1 MKKTVS
7 SPLKALSV
15 ALAGLLLSISVNA
28 QVCDPAVAQAAAAH
42 QRQILE
48 QEAARS
54 QDVYAGHA
62 EQPDWLQD
70 SDGMLT
76 ACMSNNWPALKV
88 SQPVLQSILSK
99 AQEKAT
105 KAACNKA
112 RQAVSQAS
120 GKYTNML
127 KTIPGYSNIQSGNL
141 DLGKWGDIGELGG
154 NALPGIS
161 NGGGV
166 NWGDIVNGGNT
177 NVGDIVTGE
186 VKDRIGNIPGIT
198 P

>member
-15 ALAGLLLSISVNA
+15 ALAGLLLSVSVNA
-28 QVCDPAVAQAAAAH
+28 QTCDPQVAQAAAAH
-42 QRQILE
+42 QKQILE

-54 QDVYAGHA
+54 QDVYGGHA
-62 EQPDWLQD
+62 EQPDWLRD

-88 SQPVLQSILSK
+88 SQPVLQSLLSK

-112 RQAVSQAS
+112 RQAVSQAT

-127 KTIPGYSNIQSGNL
+127 KSIPGYSNIQNGNV
-141 DLGKWGDIGELGG
+141 DLGQWGDIGELGG
-154 NALPGIS
+154 TSLPGMTS
-161 NGGGV
+161 GV
-166 NWGDIVNGGNT
+166 QWGDIVNGGT
-177 NVGDIVTGE
+177 SGIGDIVTGE
-186 VKDRIGNIPGIT
+186 VKDRVGNIPGIT

>member
-7 SPLKALSV
+7 SPLKALSI
-15 ALAGLLLSISVNA
+15 ALAGLLLSVSVQA
-28 QVCDPAVAQAAAAH
+28 QTCDPQVAQAAAAY
-42 QRQILE
+42 QKKVLE

-62 EQPDWLQD
+62 EQPDWLRD

-76 ACMSNNWPALKV
+76 ACMSNNWPTLKV

-120 GKYTNML
+120 GKYTSML
-127 KTIPGYSNIQSGNL
+127 KSIPGYSNIQNGSV

-154 NALPGIS
+154 NALPGITS
-161 NGGGV
+161 GV
-166 NWGDIVNGGNT
+166 EWGDIVNGATTGKIQ
-177 NVGDIVTGE
+177 DIVTGE
-186 VKDRIGNIPGIT
+186 VKDRVSIPGIT

>member
-7 SPLKALSV
+7 SPLKALSA
-15 ALAGLLLSISVNA
+15 ALVGLLLSVSVQA
-28 QVCDPAVAQAAAAH
+28 QTCDPQVAQAAAAY
-42 QRQILE
+42 QKKVLE

-62 EQPDWLQD
+62 EQPDWLRD

-127 KTIPGYSNIQSGNL
+127 KSIPGYSNIQSGSV

-154 NALPGIS
+154 NTLPGITS
-161 NGGGV
+161 GV
-166 NWGDIVNGGNT
+166 EWGDIVNGGT
-177 NVGDIVTGE
+177 TGKIQDIVTGE
-186 VKDRIGNIPGIT
+186 VKDRVSIPGIT

>member
-7 SPLKALSV
+7 SPLKALST
-15 ALAGLLLSISVNA
+15 ALAGLLLSVSVQA
-28 QVCDPAVAQAAAAH
+28 QTCDPQVAQAAAAY
-42 QRQILE
+42 QKKVLE

-62 EQPDWLQD
+62 EQPDWLRD

-127 KTIPGYSNIQSGNL
+127 KSIPGYSNIQSGNV
-141 DLGKWGDIGELGG
+141 DLGKWGNIGELGG
-154 NALPGIS
+154 NTLPGMTS
-161 NGGGV
+161 GV
-166 NWGDIVNGGNT
+166 EWGDIVNGGTTGNIQ
-177 NVGDIVTGE
+177 DIVTGE
-186 VKDRIGNIPGIT
+186 VKDRVGTIPGIT

>member
-15 ALAGLLLSISVNA
+15 ALAGLLLSVSVNA
-28 QVCDPAVAQAAAAH
+28 QTCDPQVAQAAAAH
-42 QRQILE
+42 QKQILE

-54 QDVYAGHA
+54 QDVYGGHA
-62 EQPDWLQD
+62 EQPDWLRD

-88 SQPVLQSILSK
+88 SQPVLQSLLSK

-112 RQAVSQAS
+112 RQAVSQAT

-127 KTIPGYSNIQSGNL
+127 KSIPGYSNIQNGNV
-141 DLGKWGDIGELGG
+141 DLGQWGDIGELGG
-154 NALPGIS
+154 NALPGMTS
-161 NGGGV
+161 GV
-166 NWGDIVNGGNT
+166 QWGDIVNGGT
-177 NVGDIVTGE
+177 SGLSDIVTGE
-186 VKDRIGNIPGIT
+186 VKDRVGNIPGIT